1 MRVGGRQAGRLTER
15 ESAELRRIA
24 AERGE
29 SMATVIRHAVD
40 AYLDSAAGPAWEDRV
55 GRALAAAGSCR
66 SATGDV
72 ADRHDDY
79 FVEAV
84 EGGRRTV
91 RSDDRGKTK
100 G

>member
-1 MRVGGRQAGRLTER
+1 VIRTQIQLTEK

-29 SMATVIRHAVD
+29 SMAAVIRHAVD
-40 AYLDSAAGPAWEDRV
+40 AYLESATGPAWEDRV
-55 GRALAAAGSCR
+55 ARALAAVGSCR
-66 SATGDV
+66 SETGDV

-79 FVEAV
+79 FVDAV
-84 EGGRRTV
+84 EGGRRKV
-91 RSDDRGKTK
+91 LPEEHGEAK